1 MNDYY
6 KIGQVIEVR
15 GQKVRIKVFENKN
28 SNVLVY
34 QGQIVK
40 NVSVGSFVKIPK
52 GFSNIIGKIEGEYI
66 YENNLPNQSTHMRFS
81 KESESIDR
89 IIEVSIIG
97 VLDGDRFK
105 RGLIDIPL
113 VFSDTFILTDNEVQK
128 IFEFSSSKDS
138 AICIGAINDYK
149 EEKLY
154 IDANALFASHIG
166 IFGNTGSGKSNT
178 LAKVYTECFDK
189 FHKADGFKKSRFVI
203 IDFNG
208 EYVST
213 FTEDK
218 KVYNLSTRNDDGDKI
233 PISYSFLED
242 LDMWAIICE
251 ATEKTQRPFLN
262 RTISL
267 YKRLREVKNG
277 NNEIASVA
285 NYIRVMLAS
294 LFDNYFEIPTLFV
307 KQINLIKDILALIF
321 IDTNV
326 ANDFIDT
333 IYPRTQAS
341 KMTLCRDNNGIQIWS
356 DTKSDFNTNITT
368 PILNAL
374 FFNDNFKD
382 FDEYSLFEFSIK
394 FKYMEE
400 LSKQRINE
408 EHISPLIARFENRSK
423 KVKQLFHVTDT
434 TDDSWLSIYSLVDT
448 NVEFKKIIP
457 LIICKYFY
465 EHHKQNQQEKSL
477 HIVIDEAHNIL
488 STASERESQTW
499 KDYRLET
506 FEEIIK
512 EGRKFGVFLT
522 IASQRPSDISET
534 IISQLHNY
542 FIHRL
547 VNNEDIRA
555 IGKAVAFIDNTS
567 YEMISVL
574 PQGACIFTGVA
585 SNFPVLVQVDLLPKN
600 LQPQST
606 TVDLVELWMEQ

>member
-1 MNDYY
+1 MLNGYY

-15 GQKVRIKVFENKN
+15 GQKIRIKVFENKN
-28 SNVLVY
+28 SNILVY

-66 YENNLPNQSTHMRFS
+66 YENNIPMPSTNVRFS

-89 IIEVSIIG
+89 IIEVSIMG
-97 VLDGDRFK
+97 VLDNDRFK

-113 VFSDTFILTDNEVQK
+113 VFSDVFILTDDEVQK

-138 AICIGAINDYK
+138 AIYIGAINDYK

-178 LAKVYTECFDK
+178 LAKIYTECFDR
-189 FHKADGFKKSRFVI
+189 FHGADGFKKSRFII

-208 EYVST
+208 EYVSA

-218 KVYNLSTRNDDGDKI
+218 RIYILSTRNNDGDKI

-262 RTISL
+262 RTILL
-267 YKRLREVKNG
+267 YKRLRDINNQNG
-277 NNEIASVA
+277 SVA
-285 NYIRVMLAS
+285 NYIRAMLTS
-294 LFDNYFEIPTLFV
+294 LFDNYFETPTLFV
-307 KQINLIKDILALIF
+307 KQINLIKDILALLF
-321 IDTNV
+321 IDTNS
-326 ANDFIDT
+326 ANEFIDA
-333 IYPRTQAS
+333 IYPRTQAA
-341 KMTLCRDNNGIQIWS
+341 KITLCRDNNGCPVWS
-356 DTKSDFNTNITT
+356 DTKSEFSINITT

-374 FFNDNFKD
+374 FFDNNFNEL
-382 FDEYSLFEFSIK
+382 DEYSLFEFSIK

-423 KVKQLFHVTDT
+423 KVKQLFNVTDT
-434 TDDSWLSIYSLVDT
+434 TEDCWLSVYSLVDV

-465 EHHKQNQQEKSL
+465 EHHKQNQHEKSL

-585 SNFPVLVQVDLLPKN
+585 SNFPVLVQVDLLPQN
-600 LQPQST
+600 LQPKST
-606 TVDLVELWMEQ
+606 TIDLFELWSEQ

>member
-1 MNDYY
+1 MNH
-6 KIGQVIEVR
+6 
-15 GQKVRIKVFENKN
+15 
-28 SNVLVY
+28 
-34 QGQIVK
+34 
-40 NVSVGSFVKIPK
+40 
-52 GFSNIIGKIEGEYI
+52 I
-66 YENNLPNQSTHMRFS
+66 YENNIPTQSNSIRFS

-89 IIEVSIIG
+89 IIEVSIMGI
-97 VLDGDRFK
+97 LDNGRFK

-113 VFSDTFILTDNEVQK
+113 VFSDTFILTDDEVQK

-149 EEKLY
+149 EKKLY

-178 LAKVYTECFDK
+178 LAKVYTECFNR
-189 FHKADGFKKSRFVI
+189 FHGEYGFKKSKFIV

-208 EYVST
+208 EYISA

-218 KVYNLSTRNDDGDKI
+218 KVYKLSTRNNNGDKI

-262 RTISL
+262 RTITL
-267 YKRLREVKNG
+267 YKRLREVNRG
-277 NNEIASVA
+277 IGSVA
-285 NYIRVMLAS
+285 NYIRKMLES
-294 LFDNYFEIPTLFV
+294 LFDNYYESPTLFV
-307 KQINLIKDILALIF
+307 KQINLIKDILSLLFVDISA
-321 IDTNV
+321 
-326 ANDFIDT
+326 ANNTIDT
-333 IYPRTQAS
+333 IYPRTQPP
-341 KMTLCRDNNGIQIWS
+341 KTTLCRDVNGSTLFS
-356 DTKSDFNTNITT
+356 DSKIKFNSNITT
-368 PILNAL
+368 PVLDAL
-374 FFNDNFKD
+374 FFGDNFNEL
-382 FDEYSLFEFSIK
+382 DEYALFEFSIK
-394 FKYMEE
+394 FKYIEE

-408 EHISPLIARFENRSK
+408 EHISPLISRFENRSK
-423 KVKQLFHVTDT
+423 KVKQLFDVTNI
-434 TDDSWLSIYSLVDT
+434 TDNCQLSVYSLVDV

-465 EHHKQNQQEKSL
+465 EYHKQNQREKSL

-585 SNFPVLVQVDLLPKN
+585 SNFPVLVQVDLLPQN

-606 TVDLVELWMEQ
+606 TINLVKLWSEQ